1 MFWEGAL
8 DNGRGC
14 LFTVDAF
21 VCLRYACAFYG
32 SLGSIL
38 EVARKKSRDLKNVAC
53 ICRVITNLLLCGGLN
68 RQIKII
74 ESLIGCSLSNYI
86 TVSALMKNLAM

>member
-32 SLGSIL
+32 RLGSTL
-38 EVARKKSRDLKNVAC
+38 EVARKMWHAYV
-53 ICRVITNLLLCGGLN
+53 V
-68 RQIKII
+68 
-74 ESLIGCSLSNYI
+74 
-86 TVSALMKNLAM
+86 